1 MIQAI
6 RFFQEGIKN
15 LKTVGTITRSSPF
28 LCRKITDM
36 VDFQSARTLAELGA
50 GDGVITKHIL
60 SRLHPDG
67 KLLAFEVLPQLCD
80 HLHQINDPRLVVVED
95 SAQYIASYLAK
106 EGLQQV
112 DHIISAI
119 PFVVL
124 PEEKSLEILRACKEV
139 MRPGGLFI
147 QVHYS
152 LLAKKLYE
160 EVFGNVRVEWMPWNI
175 PPAFVLVS
183 ERT

>member
-1 MIQAI
+1 MHQSI
-6 RFFQEGIKN
+6 RFFQEGLKN

-28 LCRKITDM
+28 LCRKVTDM
-36 VDFQSARTLAELGA
+36 VDYDQARVIAELGA
-50 GDGVITKHIL
+50 GDGVITRHIL
-60 SRLHPDG
+60 PRLHPEG
-67 KLLAFEVLPQLCD
+67 KLFAFEILPQLFEQLD
-80 HLHQINDPRLVVVED
+80 QINDPRFIAVED
-95 SAQYIASYLAK
+95 SAEHLASYLEK

-112 DHIISAI
+112 DYILSAI

-124 PEEKSLEILRACKEV
+124 PQELSMKILAACREAL
-139 MRPGGLFI
+139 RPGGLYV

-160 EVFGNVRVEWMPWNI
+160 ETFGNVRVHFVPWNI

-183 ERT
+183 ERI